1 MFPLQSP
8 KQNRILAALPAE
20 VSGRVLPYLEDIFMP
35 LGHVIYEPGVSISHV
50 YFPATS
56 IVAQVYEVENGASVA
71 LAIIGNEGLTGI
83 SFLLGDGGTPT
94 GVVVQS
100 AGNAYRIKASV
111 LKNEFDSHGKLKHVV
126 LHYTQAL
133 ITQTAQN
140 AVCNR
145 HHNIEQ
151 QFCRFLL
158 MSLDR
163 LAGNEL
169 QMTHEQIAIMLGV
182 RRESVTQ
189 AALKLQAIGA
199 IQYSRGHITVVDR
212 DELEN
217 SVCECYAAVTKE
229 HDRLLWNCA
238 PFDHNVPPAATL
250 HLHKEMLSVTE
261 ESPGLHSANQAHP
274 PLSLV

>member
-1 MFPLQSP
+1 MFSLQSS

-20 VSGRVLPYLEDIFMP
+20 DYAKLLPYMEPISMP
-35 LGHVIYEPGVSISHV
+35 LGHMLYEPGTPVAHL
-50 YFPATS
+50 YFPVTS
-56 IVAQVYEVENGASVA
+56 IVAPVYGVENGASVR

-83 SFLLGDGGTPT
+83 SHLLGCGGTPA
-94 GVVVQS
+94 GVIVQS
-100 AGNAYRIKASV
+100 PGKGYRVKADV
-111 LKNEFDSHGKLKHVV
+111 LQKEFDLCGKFQQLV

-151 QFCRFLL
+151 QLGRFLL

-163 LAGNEL
+163 LSGNEL

-189 AALKLQAIGA
+189 AALKLQTIGA
-199 IQYSRGHITVVDR
+199 IRYSRGHIIVMDR
-212 DELEN
+212 EELED
-217 SVCECYAAVTKE
+217 SVCECYAVVNNE
-229 HDRLLWNCA
+229 YDRLLPHHTFSNSA
-238 PFDHNVPPAATL
+238 PIVVKRRIG
-250 HLHKEMLSVTE
+250 KELWT
-261 ESPGLHSANQAHP
+261 GN
-274 PLSLV
+274 

>member
-1 MFPLQSP
+1 MFPLHSS

-20 VSGRVLPYLEDIFMP
+20 DYARLLPYMEFMFMP
-35 LGHVIYEPGVSISHV
+35 LGQVIYEPGASITHL
-50 YFPATS
+50 YFPTTS
-56 IVAQVYEVENGASVA
+56 IVAPVYGVENGASVR

-83 SFLLGDGGTPT
+83 SYLFGGDGMPT
-94 GVVVQS
+94 GVLVQS
-100 AGNAYRIKASV
+100 AGNGYRVKADV
-111 LKNEFDSHGKLKHVV
+111 LQKEFDRRGKFQQLV

-151 QFCRFLL
+151 QLGRFLL

-163 LAGNEL
+163 LSSNEL

-189 AALKLQAIGA
+189 AALKLQTVGA
-199 IQYSRGHITVVDR
+199 IRYSRGHITVVDR
-212 DELEN
+212 EELED
-217 SVCECYAAVTKE
+217 SVCECYAVVNKE
-229 HDRLLWNCA
+229 YHRLL
-238 PFDHNVPPAATL
+238 PY
-250 HLHKEMLSVTE
+250 
-261 ESPGLHSANQAHP
+261 HSASDLAP
-274 PLSLV
+274 PKRHVRKELWAVN